1 MSYTL
6 KENEYF
12 FYTNKNKTDLAYYGN
27 GTKITR
33 SSADVIL
40 VRDMSAEKSISADD
54 ILQYGLAASIP

>member
-27 GTKITR
+27 GSKITR
-33 SSADVIL
+33 TSKDIELIRDISSEEAT
-40 VRDMSAEKSISADD
+40 SADD
-54 ILQYGLAASIP
+54 ILQYGLTASIP